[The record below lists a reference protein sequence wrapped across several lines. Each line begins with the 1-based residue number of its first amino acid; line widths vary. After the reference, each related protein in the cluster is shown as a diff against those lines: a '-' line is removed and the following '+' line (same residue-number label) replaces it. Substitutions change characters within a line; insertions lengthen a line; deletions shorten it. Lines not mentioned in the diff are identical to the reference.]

1 MEAMAAMK
9 NVTELVV
16 HVLVMGSLA
25 VHVLIVGV
33 VVVNFH
39 LEALVVDVLDERGVP
54 VHSRDVLVVDA
65 LVEERSMLG
74 VVVLL
79 VEAEDAARVY
89 FQALEVDELVEGYE
103 YWWLIEGIILFIIET
118 VAGLIVL

>member
-1 MEAMAAMK
+1 MK

-16 HVLVMGSLA
+16 DVLVTGSLA
-25 VHVLIVGV
+25 VHVLIMGV
-33 VVVNFH
+33 MVVNFQ

-54 VHSRDVLVVDA
+54 VHNQGVLVVDA
-65 LVEERSMLG
+65 LAEERGMLG

-89 FQALEVDELVEGYE
+89 FQALEVDELVEG
-103 YWWLIEGIILFIIET
+103 
-118 VAGLIVL
+118 V